1 MPTPLRVALVRAL
14 RRTQSLYRDTT
25 QKKKLDRQTEDMRR
39 IPASAVV
46 GLPIT
51 GLPLGEGMYVA
62 RRNIL
67 DLPLYLPSLLGS
79 QLI

>member
-1 MPTPLRVALVRAL
+1 MPTPLRVAFVRAL

-25 QKKKLDRQTEDMRR
+25 LKKKLDSQTEDMRR
-39 IPASAVV
+39 ISASAVV